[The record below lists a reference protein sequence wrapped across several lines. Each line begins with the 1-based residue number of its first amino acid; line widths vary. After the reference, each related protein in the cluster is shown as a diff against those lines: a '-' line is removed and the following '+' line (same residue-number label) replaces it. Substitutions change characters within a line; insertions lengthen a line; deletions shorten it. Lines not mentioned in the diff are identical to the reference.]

1 MRTLDRIVL
10 HCSATEEGHPFGAA
24 DIRRW
29 HTSPPRNWSDI
40 GYHYVILLDG
50 TVEYGR
56 PVDQVGAH
64 VKGHNS
70 TTVGVCYIGG
80 LRNGEPVDTMTAE
93 QEVAFLELVYS
104 LRKSLGYMTVHGHNE
119 YSAKAC
125 PSFVVKEKYP
135 FLNSGHEEQT

>member
-10 HCSATEEGHPFGAA
+10 HCSATEEGKNFTAD
-24 DIRRW
+24 DIRTW
-29 HTSPPRNWSDI
+29 HKARGWKDI
-40 GYHYVILLDG
+40 GYHYVIKLDG

-64 VKGHNS
+64 VKGHNA

-80 LRNGEPVDTMTAE
+80 LRNGEPVDTMTPE

-104 LRKSLGYMTVHGHNE
+104 LRKSLGYLTVHGHNE

-135 FLNSGHEEQT
+135 FLNSANEEQT

>member
-29 HTSPPRNWSDI
+29 HKARGWKDI

-80 LRNGEPVDTMTAE
+80 LRHGKPADTMTPE

-104 LRKSLGYMTVHGHNE
+104 LRKSLGYLTVHGHNE

-125 PSFVVKEKYP
+125 PSFVVKDKYP

>member
-29 HTSPPRNWSDI
+29 HKARGWKDI

-80 LRNGEPVDTMTAE
+80 LRNGEPADTMTPE

-104 LRKSLGYMTVHGHNE
+104 LRKSLGYLTVHGHNE

-125 PSFVVKEKYP
+125 PSFVVKKKYP
-135 FLNSGHEEQT
+135 FLNSGHEKQT

>member
-29 HTSPPRNWSDI
+29 HKARGWKDI

-80 LRNGEPVDTMTAE
+80 VRNGEPVDTMTAE

-104 LRKSLGYMTVHGHNE
+104 LRKSLGYLTVHGHNE